1 MSIFKKL
8 LIITASM
15 MLAACMGASNGRS
28 ATTATHANAKKR
40 VTVVHT
46 KKVARKTIVA
56 QTKPVNINTADA
68 KTLAKVRG
76 INMKRANAIVA
87 YRTKNGNFTST
98 QDLTKVKGM
107 SKRLLK
113 RVEKSL
119 TI

>member
-8 LIITASM
+8 LIISASM
-15 MLAACMGASNGRS
+15 MLAACMGASNGTN
-28 ATTATHANAKKR
+28 ATTATQATAKKR

-46 KKVARKTIVA
+46 KKAARKTTVA
-56 QTKPVNINTADA
+56 PTKPVNINTADA

-76 INMKRANAIVA
+76 ISMKRANAIVA

-98 QDLTKVKGM
+98 QDLVKVKGI
-107 SKRLLK
+107 SKKFLK

-119 TI
+119 TV